1 MIAAILFSII
11 GLSLISIPFIYAICN
26 VVRNNKKIANEERE
40 YQEQLNSI
48 CPGTILKRVKEINGN
63 PFKIYEQKILVREVK
78 TNINGE
84 IWIKYS
90 YQDINNKNEFSLI
103 GHYVILKYMLET
115 YPVIELPKKL
125 NKNDK

>member
-48 CPGTILKRVKEINGN
+48 CSGTILKRVREINEN
-63 PFKIYEQKILVREVK
+63 PFKIHEQKILVREVK
-78 TNINGE
+78 TNTNGE
-84 IWIKYS
+84 KWITYS
-90 YQDINNKNEFSLI
+90 YQDMLNKNEFLQLEN
-103 GHYVILKYMLET
+103 YAILKYMLET
-115 YPVIELPKKL
+115 YPIIVLPK
-125 NKNDK
+125 N

>member
-48 CPGTILKRVKEINGN
+48 CPGTILKRVREINEN

-84 IWIKYS
+84 ILIKYS
-90 YQDINNKNEFSLI
+90 YQDMLNKNKFSQI
-103 GHYVILKYMLET
+103 EHYAILKYMLET
-115 YPVIELPKKL
+115 YPIIVLPK
-125 NKNDK
+125 N

>member
-11 GLSLISIPFIYAICN
+11 GFSLISIPFIYAICN

-40 YQEQLNSI
+40 YQELLKSI
-48 CPGTILKRVKEINGN
+48 CPGTILKRVREINGN
-63 PFKIYEQKILVREVK
+63 PFKINELKILVREVK

-90 YQDINNKNEFSLI
+90 YPDIFNKNKFSQI
-103 GHYVILKYMLET
+103 ENHAILKYMLET
-115 YPVIELPKKL
+115 YPIIELPK
-125 NKNDK
+125 N

>member
-26 VVRNNKKIANEERE
+26 VVRNNKKIANEEHE
-40 YQEQLNSI
+40 YQEKLNAL

-63 PFKIYEQKILVREVK
+63 PFKKYEQKILVREVK
-78 TNINGE
+78 KNINGE

-90 YQDINNKNEFSLI
+90 YQDIFNKNEFSQSENCTTLE
-103 GHYVILKYMLET
+103 YMLRI
-115 YPVIELPKKL
+115 YPVIELPK
-125 NKNDK
+125 N

>member
-1 MIAAILFSII
+1 MIAVILFSII

-26 VVRNNKKIANEERE
+26 VVRNNKKIAYEERK
-40 YQEQLNSI
+40 YQEQLNSLV
-48 CPGTILKRVKEINGN
+48 PGTILKRVRKKGN

-90 YQDINNKNEFSLI
+90 YQDIYNKNKFSQLEN
-103 GHYVILKYMLET
+103 YAILKDILLI
-115 YPVIELPKKL
+115 YPVIELPK
-125 NKNDK
+125 N

>member
-11 GLSLISIPFIYAICN
+11 GLSLISIPFIYAICR

-48 CPGTILKRVKEINGN
+48 CSGTILKRVREINEN

-78 TNINGE
+78 TNTNGE
-84 IWIKYS
+84 KWIKYS
-90 YQDINNKNEFSLI
+90 YQDIFNKNGFSQSKN
-103 GHYVILKYMLET
+103 YAILKYMLLT
-115 YPVIELPKKL
+115 YPIIELPK
-125 NKNDK
+125 N

>member
-11 GLSLISIPFIYAICN
+11 GLALISIPFIYAICN

-48 CPGTILKRVKEINGN
+48 CSGTILKRVRELNEN

-78 TNINGE
+78 TNTNGE
-84 IWIKYS
+84 KWIKYS
-90 YQDINNKNEFSLI
+90 YQDIFNKNGFSQSI
-103 GHYVILKYMLET
+103 NYAMLKYMLET
-115 YPVIELPKKL
+115 YPIIELPK
-125 NKNDK
+125 N

>member
-48 CPGTILKRVKEINGN
+48 CSGTILKRVREINEN
-63 PFKIYEQKILVREVK
+63 PFKIYEHKILVREVK
-78 TNINGE
+78 TNTNGE
-84 IWIKYS
+84 KWIKYS
-90 YQDINNKNEFSLI
+90 YQDIFNKNGFSQI
-103 GHYVILKYMLET
+103 EHSVILKYMLET
-115 YPVIELPKKL
+115 YPIIELPKK
-125 NKNDK
+125 K

>member
-11 GLSLISIPFIYAICN
+11 GLGLISIPIIYAICH

-48 CPGTILKRVKEINGN
+48 CSGTILKRVREINEN

-78 TNINGE
+78 TNTNGE
-84 IWIKYS
+84 KWIKYS
-90 YQDINNKNEFSLI
+90 YQDIFNKNGFSQSI
-103 GHYVILKYMLET
+103 NYAMLKYMLLT
-115 YPVIELPKKL
+115 YPIIELPK
-125 NKNDK
+125 N

>member
-11 GLSLISIPFIYAICN
+11 GLALISSPFIYAICN

-48 CPGTILKRVKEINGN
+48 CSGTILKRVRELNEN

-78 TNINGE
+78 TNTNGE
-84 IWIKYS
+84 KWIKYS
-90 YQDINNKNEFSLI
+90 YQDIFNKNGFSQSI
-103 GHYVILKYMLET
+103 NYAILKYMLLT
-115 YPVIELPKKL
+115 YPIIELPKK
-125 NKNDK
+125 

>member
-40 YQEQLNSI
+40 HQEKLNAI

-78 TNINGE
+78 TNKNGE

-90 YQDINNKNEFSLI
+90 YQDIHSKNGFSQLE
-103 GHYVILKYMLET
+103 HYEILKYVLLT
-115 YPVIELPKKL
+115 YPVIELPK
-125 NKNDK
+125 N

>member
-40 YQEQLNSI
+40 RQEQINSI
-48 CPGTILKRVKEINGN
+48 CPGTILKRVREINEN
-63 PFKIYEQKILVREVK
+63 PFKIHEQKILVREVK

-84 IWIKYS
+84 KWIKYS
-90 YQDINNKNEFSLI
+90 YQDIFNKNKFSQSKN
-103 GHYVILKYMLET
+103 YAILKYMLLT
-115 YPVIELPKKL
+115 YPVIELPK
-125 NKNDK
+125 N

>member
-48 CPGTILKRVKEINGN
+48 CSGTILKRVREINEN

-78 TNINGE
+78 INTNGE
-84 IWIKYS
+84 KWIKYS
-90 YQDINNKNEFSLI
+90 YQDIFNKNGFSQSI
-103 GHYVILKYMLET
+103 NYAILKYMLLT
-115 YPVIELPKKL
+115 YPIIELPK
-125 NKNDK
+125 N

>member
-11 GLSLISIPFIYAICN
+11 GLSLISIPFICAICY

-48 CPGTILKRVKEINGN
+48 CSGTILKRVRELNEN

-78 TNINGE
+78 TNTNGE
-84 IWIKYS
+84 KWIKYS
-90 YQDINNKNEFSLI
+90 YQDIFNKNGFSQSI
-103 GHYVILKYMLET
+103 NYAILKYMLLT
-115 YPVIELPKKL
+115 YPIIELPKK
-125 NKNDK
+125 

>member
-48 CPGTILKRVKEINGN
+48 CSGTILKRVREINEN

-78 TNINGE
+78 TNTNGE
-84 IWIKYS
+84 KWIKYS
-90 YQDINNKNEFSLI
+90 YQDIFNKKGFSQSI
-103 GHYVILKYMLET
+103 NYAILKHMLLT
-115 YPVIELPKKL
+115 YPIIELPK
-125 NKNDK
+125 N